1 MKESTKKLINEQ
13 IKKVLAELEQIED
26 VADRVELRIEA
37 IEMIYKVSGDNNI
50 DMPQGKDSIRE
61 DKAKTPFVVEEYEED
76 VPVEP
81 ENEETEEYQ
90 EDIPEIPEEMVN
102 EVEPEPELPEVEE
115 LEEVSMDEILNAGD
129 NLSPEVAAQVAS
141 EIEEEEINPDEEEIE
156 IPEEIQAEFDM
167 LTSINNVNNEV
178 IEHKMFIA
186 NWIHED
192 DVETVELYINYFASN
207 IEEDENGDPM
217 YVGEEL
223 HVDFLNENN
232 IAGFIDYINVL
243 SE

>member
-13 IKKVLAELEQIED
+13 IKKVLAELEQVED

-61 DKAKTPFVVEEYEED
+61 NKAKEPVVVVEEYEED
-76 VPVEP
+76 VPVAPEP
-81 ENEETEEYQ
+81 EETEEYQ
-90 EDIPEIPEEMVN
+90 EDVPEIPKEMVN
-102 EVEPEPELPEVEE
+102 EVEPEPE

-129 NLSPEVAAQVAS
+129 NLNPEVAAQVAQD
-141 EIEEEEINPDEEEIE
+141 IEEEEINPDEEELNVE
-156 IPEEIQAEFDM
+156 VPEEIAEEYAM
-167 LTSINNVNNEV
+167 LSTVNDVSNEV
-178 IEHKMFIA
+178 VEHKMFVA

-192 DVETVELYINYFASN
+192 DLETVELYINYFASN

-223 HVDFLNENN
+223 HLDFLNENN

>member
-13 IKKVLAELEQIED
+13 IKKVLAELEQVED
-26 VADRVELRIEA
+26 IADRVELRIEA

-61 DKAKTPFVVEEYEED
+61 DKAKEPVVVEEEE
-76 VPVEP
+76 
-81 ENEETEEYQ
+81 EEEV
-90 EDIPEIPEEMVN
+90 PEIPEEMVN
-102 EVEPEPELPEVEE
+102 EVEPEPKELPEAEE

-129 NLSPEVAAQVAS
+129 SLNPEVAAQVAS
-141 EIEEEEINPDEEEIE
+141 EIEEEEINPDEEKVEV
-156 IPEEIQAEFDM
+156 PEEIQAEFDM
-167 LTSINNVNNEV
+167 LVNINNVSNEV
-178 IEHKMFIA
+178 IEHKMFVA

-192 DVETVELYINYFASN
+192 DAETVELYINYFASN

-223 HVDFLNENN
+223 HLDFLNENN
-232 IAGFIDYINVL
+232 IAGFVDYINVL

>member
-13 IKKVLAELEQIED
+13 IKKVLSELEQVED
-26 VADRVELRIEA
+26 VKDRVELRIDA

-50 DMPQGKDSIRE
+50 EMPQGKDSIRE
-61 DKAKTPFVVEEYEED
+61 NKAKKQQVVVEE
-76 VPVEP
+76 
-81 ENEETEEYQ
+81 
-90 EDIPEIPEEMVN
+90 PEE
-102 EVEPEPELPEVEE
+102 EVEE
-115 LEEVSMDEILNAGD
+115 VVEEVEDEPEFEEVSMEEVIQAGT
-129 NLSPEVAAQVAS
+129 NLEPDVAAQVAS
-141 EIEEEEINPDEEEIE
+141 VIEGEEVDNLEEQEVEEETAEEVVEEEQQEEVIVDV
-156 IPEEIQAEFDM
+156 PEDIVEEFNM
-167 LTSINNVNNEV
+167 LVNINNVSNEV
-178 IEHKMFIA
+178 VEHKVFVA

-192 DVETVELYINYFASN
+192 DLETVELYINYFASN

-223 HVDFLNENN
+223 HLDFLNENN

>member
-1 MKESTKKLINEQ
+1 MKESTKRLINEQ
-13 IKKVLAELEQIED
+13 IKKVLAELEQVED

-37 IEMIYKVSGDNNI
+37 IEMIYKVSGDANI
-50 DMPQGKDSIRE
+50 ENIIPQGKDSIKE
-61 DKAKTPFVVEEYEED
+61 DKAKNTVVVEEDEE
-76 VPVEP
+76 E
-81 ENEETEEYQ
+81 
-90 EDIPEIPEEMVN
+90 IPEIPEEMVN

-129 NLSPEVAAQVAS
+129 NLDPEVAAQAAS
-141 EIEEEEINPDEEEIE
+141 EIEEEEINPDEEEL
-156 IPEEIQAEFDM
+156 PEVPEDIQAEFDS
-167 LTSINNVNNEV
+167 LESIANVNAEV
-178 IEHKMFIA
+178 VEHKIFIA

-192 DVETVELYINYFASN
+192 DAETVELYINYFASN

-223 HVDFLNENN
+223 HLNFLNENN

>member
-13 IKKVLAELEQIED
+13 IKKVLAELEQVED

-37 IEMIYKVSGDNNI
+37 IEMIYKVSGDANI
-50 DMPQGKDSIRE
+50 ENIIPQGKDSIKE
-61 DKAKTPFVVEEYEED
+61 DKAKNPVVVEEDEE
-76 VPVEP
+76 E
-81 ENEETEEYQ
+81 
-90 EDIPEIPEEMVN
+90 IPEIPEEMVN

-129 NLSPEVAAQVAS
+129 NLDPEVAAQAAS
-141 EIEEEEINPDEEEIE
+141 EIEEEEINPDEEEF
-156 IPEEIQAEFDM
+156 PEVPEDIQAEFDS
-167 LTSINNVNNEV
+167 LESIANVNAEV
-178 IEHKMFIA
+178 VEHKIFIA

-192 DVETVELYINYFASN
+192 DAETVELYINYFASN

-223 HVDFLNENN
+223 HLDFLNENN
-232 IAGFIDYINVL
+232 IAGFVDYINVL

>member
-61 DKAKTPFVVEEYEED
+61 DKAKTPFVVEEYEEY

>member
-13 IKKVLAELEQIED
+13 IKKVLAELEQVED

-61 DKAKTPFVVEEYEED
+61 NKAKEPVVVEEEE
-76 VPVEP
+76 
-81 ENEETEEYQ
+81 EE
-90 EDIPEIPEEMVN
+90 IPEIPEEMVN
-102 EVEPEPELPEVEE
+102 EVEPEPEELPEVEE

-129 NLSPEVAAQVAS
+129 NLNPEVAAQAAS
-141 EIEEEEINPDEEEIE
+141 EIEEEEINPDEEQVEV
-156 IPEEIQAEFDM
+156 PEEIQAEFDM
-167 LTSINNVNNEV
+167 LTNINNVSNEV
-178 IEHKMFIA
+178 IEHKMFVA

-192 DVETVELYINYFASN
+192 DAETVELYINYFASN

-223 HVDFLNENN
+223 HLDFLNENN
-232 IAGFIDYINVL
+232 IAGFVDYINVL

>member
-13 IKKVLAELEQIED
+13 IKKVLAELEQVED

-61 DKAKTPFVVEEYEED
+61 NKAKEPVVVVEEYEED
-76 VPVEP
+76 VPVAPEP
-81 ENEETEEYQ
+81 EETEEYQ
-90 EDIPEIPEEMVN
+90 EDVPEIPKEMVN
-102 EVEPEPELPEVEE
+102 EVEPEPE

-129 NLSPEVAAQVAS
+129 NLNPEVAAQVAQD
-141 EIEEEEINPDEEEIE
+141 IEEEEINPDEEELNVE
-156 IPEEIQAEFDM
+156 VPEEIAEEYAM
-167 LTSINNVNNEV
+167 LSTVNDVSNEV
-178 IEHKMFIA
+178 VEHKMFVA

-192 DVETVELYINYFASN
+192 DLETVELYINYFASN
-207 IEEDENGDPM
+207 IEEDENGDAM
-217 YVGEEL
+217 YIGEEL
-223 HVDFLNENN
+223 HLDFLNENN

>member
-13 IKKVLAELEQIED
+13 IKKVLAELEQVED

-50 DMPQGKDSIRE
+50 EMPQGKDSIRE
-61 DKAKTPFVVEEYEED
+61 DKAKEPVVVEEEE
-76 VPVEP
+76 
-81 ENEETEEYQ
+81 EE
-90 EDIPEIPEEMVN
+90 IPEIPEEMVN

-129 NLSPEVAAQVAS
+129 NLDPEVAAQAAS
-141 EIEEEEINPDEEEIE
+141 EIEEEEINPDEEEL
-156 IPEEIQAEFDM
+156 PEVPEDIQAEFDS
-167 LTSINNVNNEV
+167 LESIANVNAEV
-178 IEHKMFIA
+178 VEHKIFIA

-192 DVETVELYINYFASN
+192 DAETVELYINYFASN

-217 YVGEEL
+217 YIGEEL
-223 HVDFLNENN
+223 HLDFLNENN
-232 IAGFIDYINVL
+232 IAGFVDYINVL

>member
-13 IKKVLAELEQIED
+13 IKKVLAELEQVED
-26 VADRVELRIEA
+26 IADRVELRIEA

-50 DMPQGKDSIRE
+50 EMPQGKDSIRE
-61 DKAKTPFVVEEYEED
+61 DKAKEPIVVEEEE
-76 VPVEP
+76 
-81 ENEETEEYQ
+81 
-90 EDIPEIPEEMVN
+90 IPEIPEEMVN
-102 EVEPEPELPEVEE
+102 EVEPEPKELPEAEE

-129 NLSPEVAAQVAS
+129 NLNPEVAAQAAS
-141 EIEEEEINPDEEEIE
+141 EIEEEEINPDEEKVEV
-156 IPEEIQAEFDM
+156 PEEIQAEFDM
-167 LTSINNVNNEV
+167 LVNVNNVSNEV
-178 IEHKMFIA
+178 IEHKMFVA

-192 DVETVELYINYFASN
+192 DAETVELYINYFASN

-223 HVDFLNENN
+223 HLDFLNENN
-232 IAGFIDYINVL
+232 IAGFVDYINVL

>member
-13 IKKVLAELEQIED
+13 IKKVLAELEQVED

-37 IEMIYKVSGDNNI
+37 IEMIYKVSGDANI
-50 DMPQGKDSIRE
+50 ENIIPQGKDSIKE
-61 DKAKTPFVVEEYEED
+61 DKAKNPVVVEEDEEE
-76 VPVEP
+76 V
-81 ENEETEEYQ
+81 
-90 EDIPEIPEEMVN
+90 PEIPEEMVN

-115 LEEVSMDEILNAGD
+115 LEEVSMDDILNAGD
-129 NLSPEVAAQVAS
+129 NLNPEVAAQAAQTV
-141 EIEEEEINPDEEEIE
+141 EEEEINPDEEEL
-156 IPEEIQAEFDM
+156 PEVPEDIQAEFDS
-167 LTSINNVNNEV
+167 LESIANVNAEV
-178 IEHKMFIA
+178 VEHKIFIA

-192 DVETVELYINYFASN
+192 DVETVELYVNYFASN

-223 HVDFLNENN
+223 HLDFLNENN
-232 IAGFIDYINVL
+232 IAGFVDYINVL

>member
-13 IKKVLAELEQIED
+13 IKKVLAELEQVED

-37 IEMIYKVSGDNNI
+37 IEMIYKVSGDANI
-50 DMPQGKDSIRE
+50 ENIIPQGKDSIKE
-61 DKAKTPFVVEEYEED
+61 DKAKNPVVVEEDEE
-76 VPVEP
+76 E
-81 ENEETEEYQ
+81 
-90 EDIPEIPEEMVN
+90 IPEIPEEMVN

-115 LEEVSMDEILNAGD
+115 LEEVSMDDILNAGD
-129 NLSPEVAAQVAS
+129 NLNPEVAAQAAQTV
-141 EIEEEEINPDEEEIE
+141 EEEEINPDEEEL
-156 IPEEIQAEFDM
+156 PEVPEDIQAEFDS
-167 LTSINNVNNEV
+167 LESIANVNAEV
-178 IEHKMFIA
+178 VEHKIFIA

-192 DVETVELYINYFASN
+192 DVETVELYVNYFASN

-223 HVDFLNENN
+223 HLDFLNENN
-232 IAGFIDYINVL
+232 IAGFVDYINVL